1 MPISAL
7 GNRSAPGPR
16 PAGAAARR
24 QRPGRQGHQG
34 AFTLIELLLVL
45 AIVAISVG
53 VVSLALRDSAAT
65 KLEEEA
71 ARLSALLD
79 MARAEARA
87 AGVTVRWVPR
97 PPAATPGTPGAEVD
111 DAVQFRFVGLPS
123 SQPMPTRWLDKGTR
137 AQVLLGAGNTLLL
150 GPEAILP
157 PQRVL
162 LSLGERRLVLASD
175 GLSAF
180 EVETSGGPT
189 STAAVTP

>member
-1 MPISAL
+1 MPTSAL
-7 GNRSAPGPR
+7 GNRSR
-16 PAGAAARR
+16 PAPARACVWCSSR
-24 QRPGRQGHQG
+24 RSRQG

-71 ARLSALLD
+71 ARLTALLD

-97 PPAATPGTPGAEVD
+97 PTVVTPGAPVADAD
-111 DAVQFRFVGLPS
+111 DAIQFRFVGLPS

-180 EVETSGGPT
+180 EVEANAGPT
-189 STAAVTP
+189 PAAAVTP